1 MYSYNHYN
9 DAEVKWDP
17 IKASWRPLSSFLP
30 IFSQINATVIWIW
43 WCSINNDTVAE
54 LVQDAPP
61 QTWLQRLVFTN
72 TIILKGRK
80 TNSLTHAETLQRCF
94 SLSIHTCLQKSSICR
109 DATVLLMLTVVCPTD
124 THLSTFYFHGFM
136 PWMSEHTC
144 LMGSLLFFFFFF
156 WVCARDSEQW
166 PNCWA
171 ATRLSP
177 KDFLLNSGPPNTIWH
192 ATSRGGGGDAH

>member
-17 IKASWRPLSSFLP
+17 IKASWSPLSSFLP
-30 IFSQINATVIWIW
+30 IFSRINATVIRIW
-43 WCSINNDTVAE
+43 WRSTNNDTVE
-54 LVQDAPP
+54 SCFRMHLHKPGFNG
-61 QTWLQRLVFTN
+61 W
-72 TIILKGRK
+72 K
-80 TNSLTHAETLQRCF
+80 TDSPKHAETQHRCL
-94 SLSIHTCLQKSSICR
+94 SLSIHTCLQKSIEICR
-109 DATVLLMLTVVCPTD
+109 DATVLLMLTIVCPTD

-144 LMGSLLFFFFFF
+144 LMGSLLFFFF